1 MDTIVTKANQRA
13 SLILR
18 CFRCKDPET
27 MCRAFVTYVRPILE
41 YCSQVW
47 SPSYLRDIIRIER
60 VQRHFT
66 RCLKGMSSLTYGD
79 RLKKLCLETLELR
92 RLKSDLLLAFKIIHG
107 LINVDKNIFEFC
119 CMPVLRGHNCKLV
132 KPLSK
137 VNCRYH
143 SFVSRVVDP
152 WNSLTQ
158 LAIDAPI

>member
-1 MDTIVTKANQRA
+1 
-13 SLILR
+13 
-18 CFRCKDPET
+18 
-27 MCRAFVTYVRPILE
+27 
-41 YCSQVW
+41 
-47 SPSYLRDIIRIER
+47 
-60 VQRHFT
+60 
-66 RCLKGMSSLTYGD
+66 MSSLTYGD

-92 RLKSDLLLAFKIIHG
+92 RLKSDLLLVFKIIHG

-152 WNSLTQ
+152 WNNLTH
-158 LAIDAPI
+158 LAIDAPSIVAFKHILNTLDFSKFLNVNID